1 MLEFVNVTGKGKKF
15 NLNNISFSAKEGF
28 ITGIIG
34 PNGAGKTTLLSYV
47 LKEKKN
53 YTGSILYN
61 GEDITNNHNEFR
73 DILGYVSDEKCFFN
87 EFTISENVNLLS
99 PFYSIWG
106 HDLFINLMKEMD
118 LNTSKKIKNLSR
130 GEYLRFQMAFA
141 MAHHSKLYLLDEVT
155 SGMDPVFRKDF
166 FKLLHSLIASENVTI
181 IMTTHIEDEINR
193 HMDYCG
199 CMENGKLKYFKEVLT
214 DG

>member
-1 MLEFVNVTGKGKKF
+1 MLEFINVTGKSKKF
-15 NLNNISFSAKEGF
+15 NLNNVSFSAKEGF

-34 PNGAGKTTLLSYV
+34 PNGAGKTTLLNYV
-47 LKEKKN
+47 LKDKKN
-53 YTGSILYN
+53 YDGSILYD
-61 GEDITNNHNEFR
+61 GKDITNNHNEFR
-73 DILGYVSDEKCFFN
+73 DILGYVSDEKRFFN

-99 PFYSIWG
+99 PFYTVW
-106 HDLFINLMKEMD
+106 DNNLFINLMKEMN

-141 MAHHSKLYLLDEVT
+141 MAHHSKLYLLDEAT

-166 FKLLHSLIASENVTI
+166 FKLLHNLIATEDVTI

-199 CMENGKLKYFKEVLT
+199 CMENGELKYFKEVLA
-214 DG
+214 DE